1 MAHESLLNCEYLLLF
16 NVEVVGFYN
25 HLKAS
30 SLFACLY
37 FFRIQMPDILL
48 SLSLSLS
55 HVGSISSSI
64 KVQKTSLPYRRRRR
78 HRRLISLL
86 TQDICAKVGPFWHC
100 RVAMARET
108 ALAMGFSPSHSLSRS
123 LLSTRSKTL
132 FRRSTTAATA
142 HELLHCQVNQQA
154 HKTNL

>member
-86 TQDICAKVGPFWHC
+86 TQDICAKVAPFWHC

-108 ALAMGFSPSHSLSRS
+108 ALAMGFSPSLSLS
-123 LLSTRSKTL
+123 LAVINTKQNAFSTIDDGSD
-132 FRRSTTAATA
+132 SP
-142 HELLHCQVNQQA
+142 
-154 HKTNL
+154 